1 MNDMKTAGKS
11 FNEIHKEGRKYFKA
25 LTIDKQSSLKEQFKD
40 KCKKYFM
47 QIANSDEVEKIKS
60 LNDDEIR
67 HVVKN
72 AVARLNGEDKEFAVK
87 METLCED
94 VLAFKARKND
104 IDDKINRRLSWMT
117 DEQKQ
122 VVKQLYADGR
132 SQADIRAKI
141 FEFLSSIDGPAGVA
155 AKAQIQKECYKWM
168 EEVATAEEI
177 AALHELH
184 EIDHDG
190 CKRKVREF
198 IGRLPE
204 DRKLEV
210 EKDLP
215 FCEKIWYGDHGD
227 HNSHKHGAHH
237 HHRHLAVRRR
247 RHLYAIEKFLDW
259 LKPEQKHEL
268 EKIENSGA
276 HFDDVIAE
284 VKKFYGL
291 LPEEKKIE
299 LKAKFKSQ
307 CYDWVKEVA
316 TSEEMNDI
324 MKMHES
330 KNHSDL
336 MKRLTELEN
345 RLTEDQKHTI
355 EHVREVCLGLWEVQN
370 TNKQHKQSLEEAMDA
385 YLSWMTD
392 EDKEKVKAIYETSNR
407 QTFYDEILK
416 IMESSED
423 EVKAKATEKLEAACK
438 HYGTNI
444 LGEENVD
451 IIREMKKNG
460 ATFEEISNRVDELI
474 EGITDSDRKEKA
486 YRMSKLCKKIYSLGH
501 SKQLQQYDFENVL
514 QKYLT
519 WLDDSQKNELRT
531 MSDNKEKIYKKII
544 DYFDGTIGEVKEKAV
559 EELQL
564 ACNHYIKSIVGEE
577 KAMEI
582 KQLKEEGKSS
592 EEIAKKVEDVIN
604 QISDES
610 IRSRAD
616 EALLVCKRIFGIVKR
631 LRRDNSEIHSLEEA
645 MERYLTWLSDDQKI
659 VIKSIYDVN
668 DRKVLYEKIME
679 FFDDAIGETKQK
691 AAKELKD
698 ACKHYV
704 KDLIGEENGNLLRE
718 MKENGASNEAIATKV
733 EEMIEAI
740 TDETKRAQAMRASTS
755 CRKVYG
761 VVQRFRRDH
770 HHEHNLDEALEKHF
784 TWLNEEQKS
793 QLKTIYESEDREALH
808 KKVWEFFEAGA
819 GLRASN
825 ASKKIYGVAKR
836 FRRDHHHEHNLDEA
850 LEKYLTW
857 LNEEQKSQMKTIYE
871 SGDREALYKKV
882 LEFFE
887 AATGEVKEKAAVE
900 LKSACRHYIKDY
912 IGDEK
917 AEKIKEM
924 KESGVSTEEISKKV
938 DEFIAMI
945 TDDEKKAKALRASNA
960 SKKIYGVAK
969 RFRRDHHHE
978 HNLEEAL
985 EKYLT
990 WLNEEQKSQ
999 MKTIYES
1006 GDREA
1011 LYKKVLEFFEAGAGL
1026 RASNASKKIYG
1037 VAKRFRRDHH
1047 HEHNLEEALE
1057 KYLTWLNEE
1066 QKSQMKTIYE
1076 SGDREALYKKVHY
1089 IKDYIGDEK
1098 AEKIKEMKESG
1109 VSTEEISK
1117 KVDEFIAMITDDEKK
1132 AKALRASSACKKIY
1146 GVAKR
1151 FRRDHHHEHNL
1162 EEALE
1167 KYLTWLNEE
1176 QKSQM
1181 KTIYES
1187 GDREA
1192 LYKKVLEFFEA
1203 ATGEVK
1209 EKAAVELKSAC
1220 RHYIKDYIGDEKA
1233 EKIKEMKESGVSTE
1247 EISKKVD
1254 EFIAMITD
1262 DEKKAKALRAS
1273 NACKKIYGVA
1283 KRLRRDHHHEHNLE
1297 EALEKYLTWL
1307 NEEQKSQMK
1316 TIYESGD
1323 REALYKKV
1331 LEFFEAA
1338 TGEVKEKAAVEL
1350 KSACRHYI
1358 KDYIGDEKAEKIK
1371 EMKESGVST
1380 EEISK
1385 KVDEFI
1391 AMITDDEK
1399 KAKALRASNACKK
1412 IYGVAKRLR
1421 RDHHHE
1427 HNLEEAMGKYLSW
1440 MSDEQQAQVKKI
1452 YGTGD
1457 RLATYNKVMELF
1469 ESVPSDE
1476 KEKATS
1482 QLKAACRHYIKDFIG
1497 KDNLAVIKEMK
1508 ESGATNEAIGEKID
1522 EFIAGLDDEQ
1532 KKAQAQRAASA
1543 CKKIYGVKSRK
1554 RREHYEID
1562 VDEAIS
1568 KYLTWLNEEQK
1579 AEIKQLKEKDEK
1591 QTIGKKIMEFFE
1603 LTSGDDKEKAREQL
1617 KAACK
1622 HYVKMYVGEE
1632 KAAELKKLKDSGISL
1647 EEMSKK
1653 VTETIETIEDEAVR
1667 AKARRIH
1674 SYCQRIFGITKARR
1688 HLAMKHHRFYDD

>member
-1 MNDMKTAGKS
+1 MKSTSFITLLLLSYFIVEAHSSIFHWDDERLFKHDDTHSWLTDVQKAELETLKHQPIQLRDKTLEFYNQLPTNEKAIWDKFYTKYCVVWLKEVASDEEIGKLKELESEKNKEALLTSIYSFKDRLDEVDQRKVELWKETCDEYVTKGLSRKRRDSNKNFEEFIYWMTDEQKQSMNDMKTAGKS

-190 CKRKVREF
+190 CRRKVREF

-215 FCEKIWYGDHGD
+215 FCEKIWYRDHGD

-945 TDDEKKAKALRASNA
+945 TDDEKKAKALRAS
-960 SKKIYGVAK
+960 
-969 RFRRDHHHE
+969 
-978 HNLEEAL
+978 
-985 EKYLT
+985 
-990 WLNEEQKSQ
+990 
-999 MKTIYES
+999 
-1006 GDREA
+1006 
-1011 LYKKVLEFFEAGAGL
+1011 
-1026 RASNASKKIYG
+1026 
-1037 VAKRFRRDHH
+1037 
-1047 HEHNLEEALE
+1047 
-1057 KYLTWLNEE
+1057 
-1066 QKSQMKTIYE
+1066 
-1076 SGDREALYKKVHY
+1076 
-1089 IKDYIGDEK
+1089 
-1098 AEKIKEMKESG
+1098 
-1109 VSTEEISK
+1109 
-1117 KVDEFIAMITDDEKK
+1117 
-1132 AKALRASSACKKIY
+1132 SACKKIY

-1151 FRRDHHHEHNL
+1151 F
-1162 EEALE
+1162 
-1167 KYLTWLNEE
+1167 
-1176 QKSQM
+1176 
-1181 KTIYES
+1181 
-1187 GDREA
+1187 
-1192 LYKKVLEFFEA
+1192 
-1203 ATGEVK
+1203 
-1209 EKAAVELKSAC
+1209 
-1220 RHYIKDYIGDEKA
+1220 
-1233 EKIKEMKESGVSTE
+1233 
-1247 EISKKVD
+1247 
-1254 EFIAMITD
+1254 
-1262 DEKKAKALRAS
+1262 
-1273 NACKKIYGVA
+1273 
-1283 KRLRRDHHHEHNLE
+1283 RRDHHHEHNLE